1 MRLKM
6 GTAKLRNLQR
16 RLAGRIV
23 LPGDPSYESARRVH
37 NLAIDRRP
45 AAILMCAAPDDVNR
59 AIEFARANQ
68 CPVAVRSGGHSQVGH
83 SVCQDGLVIDLSG
96 LNRIAIDAGRRVARV
111 QGGLHAGDFDRAAQ
125 AFGLAT
131 TLGQCSS
138 VGIGG
143 LATGGGFG
151 FLTGK
156 HGLTCDN
163 LTAAK
168 VVTADA
174 QTVTASSDTNA
185 GLFWGLRGGG
195 GNFGVAVE
203 LEFKLHSVGP
213 VLGGML
219 SYPLAQ
225 ARRGFEFMRDYLER
239 APDELTASFGIM
251 PVQDGSGFAIAV
263 CYSGDLN
270 AGEKALAPLLSFARP
285 VSGSVLPL
293 SYLAM
298 QSVMGEP
305 PPCRIH
311 TLGGFIREL
320 SDAAI
325 DAILASVANNPSP
338 AKSFFLDHYHGA
350 MCRVGQLE
358 TAFPVREP
366 GYGYLVKSEWE
377 QPDERQRQEQWVH
390 DAMRA
395 MAPFSAGICYVA
407 SLGDE
412 DDQRIRACYGPNYP
426 RLVALKNKYD
436 PANFFRLNQ
445 NIPPEL
451 Y

>member
-1 MRLKM
+1 M
-6 GTAKLRNLQR
+6 
-16 RLAGRIV
+16 
-23 LPGDPSYESARRVH
+23 LPDDPSYESARRVH

-45 AAILMCAAPDDVNR
+45 GAILMCAVPDDVNR

-68 CPVAVRSGGHSQVGH
+68 CLVAVRSGGHSQVGH

-96 LNRIAIDAGRRVARV
+96 LNRAAIDAGRRLARV
-111 QGGLHAGDFDRAAQ
+111 QGGIHAGDFDRAAQ
-125 AFGLAT
+125 SFGLAT
-131 TLGQCSS
+131 TMGQCSS

-163 LTAAK
+163 LMAAK

-174 QTVTASSDTNA
+174 QTLAASNDTNTD
-185 GLFWGLRGGG
+185 LFWGLRGGG

-203 LEFKLHSVGP
+203 LEFRMHPVGT

-219 SYPLAQ
+219 SYPLAE

-239 APDELTASFGIM
+239 GPDELTASFGIM
-251 PVQDGSGFAIAV
+251 PVADGCGFAIAV
-263 CYSGDLN
+263 CHAGYPGD
-270 AGEKALAPLLSFARP
+270 GEKALAPLLSFARP
-285 VSGSVLPL
+285 VSGSVRPL

-298 QSVMGEP
+298 QVVMGEP
-305 PPCRIH
+305 SPCHIH
-311 TLGGFIREL
+311 TIGGFIREL
-320 SDAAI
+320 SDAVI
-325 DAILASVANNPSP
+325 DTIIESVVDNPSP
-338 AKSFFLDHYHGA
+338 SKSFFLDHYHGA

-366 GYGYLVKSEWE
+366 GYGFLVKSQWE
-377 QPDERQRQEQWVH
+377 QTDERQRQVQWVH

-395 MAPFSAGICYVA
+395 MAPFSAGICYIS

-412 DDQRIRACYGPNYP
+412 DEQRIRACYGPNYP

-445 NIPPEL
+445 NIRPNTLLASKRKQIGTHLQRTGGAP
-451 Y
+451 

>member
-1 MRLKM
+1 MKLD
-6 GTAKLRNLQR
+6 TAKLRNLQR

-37 NLAIDRRP
+37 NLTIDRRP
-45 AAILMCAAPDDVNR
+45 GAILMCAVPDDVNR

-68 CPVAVRSGGHSQVGH
+68 CLVAVRSGGHSQVGH
-83 SVCQDGLVIDLSG
+83 SVCQHGLVIDLSG
-96 LNRIAIDAGRRVARV
+96 LNRAAIEAGRRVARV
-111 QGGLHAGDFDRAAQ
+111 QGGIHAGDFDRAAQ
-125 AFGLAT
+125 FFGLAT

-163 LTAAK
+163 LVAAR

-185 GLFWGLRGGG
+185 DLFWGLRGGG

-203 LEFKLHSVGP
+203 LEFRMHPVGT
-213 VLGGML
+213 VLGGL
-219 SYPLAQ
+219 LCYPLAQ

-251 PVQDGSGFAIAV
+251 PVADGSGFAIAV
-263 CYSGDLN
+263 CHAGDPRD
-270 AGEKALAPLLSFARP
+270 GENALAPLLSFARP
-285 VSGSVLPL
+285 VSGSVRPL

-298 QSVMGEP
+298 QVVMGEP
-305 PPCRIH
+305 SPCYIH
-311 TLGGFIREL
+311 TIGGFIREL
-320 SDAAI
+320 TDAVI
-325 DAILASVANNPSP
+325 DTIIRSVADNPSSS
-338 AKSFFLDHYHGA
+338 KSFFLDHYHGA

-366 GYGYLVKSEWE
+366 GYGYLIKSQWE
-377 QPDERQRQEQWVH
+377 QPDERQRQEQWVC
-390 DAMRA
+390 DTMRA
-395 MAPFSAGICYVA
+395 MAPFSSGICYVA
-407 SLGDE
+407 SLGEEDE
-412 DDQRIRACYGPNYP
+412 QRIRACYGPNYP

-445 NIPPEL
+445 NIRPTPG
-451 Y
+451 